1 MANII
6 GGPAARIIG
15 GPAARI
21 IGGPAAWRGCDI
33 ADHDDWKIEL
43 TATHRAELLA
53 ALASVDHPSVDH
65 PSVDHPGIGLRDI
78 TRENFPLPTL
88 GPVLADVVTELVDG
102 RGFVL
107 LRGVPIEGLDERSIE
122 LMYWGIGQH
131 VGAPLHQQG
140 PDDLL
145 VHIRDMGL
153 DPDDPLVRGFQTSA
167 RLDYHA
173 DSSDVVGL
181 LCVRPAKSGG
191 VSTIISSVA
200 VHDELV
206 RTRPDVA
213 ERLHDQWWHDRRS
226 GEGAESFFRCSVFAE
241 HDGRLFAHYGRQ
253 YMESASRG
261 PGVPEMTA
269 EQVAA
274 LDALD
279 AVANAPEFVL
289 NMDFRVGD
297 IQFLNNYTVMHARTD
312 YVDHPEPER
321 RRDLIRLWLT
331 LRGDFSLPPDFEAGG
346 IVSRDAALG
355 D

>member
-1 MANII
+1 MA
-6 GGPAARIIG
+6 AASVV
-15 GPAARI
+15 
-21 IGGPAAWRGCDI
+21 GGPAAWRGRDI
-33 ADHDDWKIEL
+33 SDRDDWKIEL
-43 TATHRAELLA
+43 DDRQRAELLG
-53 ALASVDHPSVDH
+53 ALAAVDR
-65 PSVDHPGIGLRDI
+65 PGISLREI
-78 TRENFPLPTL
+78 GREDFPLPEL
-88 GPVLADVVTELVDG
+88 GKVLETVIAELVDG

-107 LRGVPIEGLDERSIE
+107 LRGVPIDGLDERQVE
-122 LMYWGIGQH
+122 LLYWGIGLH
-131 VGAPLHQQG
+131 VGVPIHQQR
-140 PDDLL
+140 PEDLL

-153 DPDDPLVRGFQTSA
+153 DPADPLVRGFQTSA
-167 RLDYHA
+167 RLEYHA
-173 DSSDVVGL
+173 DSSDIVAL
-181 LCVRPAKSGG
+181 LCIRPARSGG

-206 RTRPDVA
+206 RTQPAVA
-213 ERLHDQWWHDRRS
+213 NLLHEPWWHDRKS
-226 GEGAESFFRCSVFAE
+226 GDGPESFFQCSVYAE

-261 PGVPEMTA
+261 AGVPELTA

-289 NMDFRVGD
+289 NMNFAVGD

-331 LRGDFSLPPDFEAGG
+331 LRGEFSLPPDFEAGG
-346 IVSRDAALG
+346 IVPRAAAFS
-355 D
+355 

>member
-1 MANII
+1 MAN
-6 GGPAARIIG
+6 
-15 GPAARI
+15 I
-21 IGGPAAWRGCDI
+21 IGGPAAWRGCDLG
-33 ADHDDWKIEL
+33 DSDDWKIEL
-43 TATHRAELLA
+43 TDTHRAELLT
-53 ALASVDHPSVDH
+53 ALAAVDR
-65 PSVDHPGIGLRDI
+65 PGVGLREIGRDG
-78 TRENFPLPTL
+78 FPLPTL
-88 GPVLADVVTELVDG
+88 APVLDSVVTELVDG

-122 LMYWGIGQH
+122 LLYWGIGLH
-131 VGAPLHQQG
+131 VGVPIHQQG

-145 VHIRDMGL
+145 VHIRDLGL

-167 RLDYHA
+167 RLEYHA

-206 RTRPDVA
+206 RRHPAHADL
-213 ERLHDQWWHDRRS
+213 LHEQWWHDRRS
-226 GEGAESFFRCSVFAE
+226 GDGPESFFRCSVFAE
-241 HDGRLFAHYGRQ
+241 FGGRLFAHYGRA

-261 PGVPEMTA
+261 PGVPELTA
-269 EQVAA
+269 QQVAA

-279 AVANAPEFVL
+279 ELTNAPEFVL
-289 NMDFRVGD
+289 NMHFAPGD

-331 LRGDFSLPPDFEAGG
+331 LRGDFRLPPDFEAGG
-346 IVSRDAALG
+346 ITPRAAAFG
-355 D
+355 RGTGVTGGAGR